1 VPVPPL
7 LDSDLVARRLRVRAR
22 DAVFVKG
29 VLEASEGVG
38 VLFAE
43 QGGDLV
49 VAAPRSLEAELEVVV
64 RDLALELDG
73 VVEPDPREQAS
84 GPGTADEKVSESR
97 RASPE
102 GDVRVAAERDPVLL
116 SSPERPAAQLPRSHE

>member
-1 VPVPPL
+1 MPVPPL
-7 LDSDLVARRLRVRAR
+7 LDADLVARRLRVRAR

-49 VAAPRSLEAELEVVV
+49 VAAPRSLEAALVAIVH
-64 RDLALELDG
+64 DLALELDG
-73 VVEPDPREQAS
+73 VVEPDPREGIA
-84 GPGTADEKVSESR
+84 GPGSQVEKVSESR
-97 RASPE
+97 RASPD

-116 SSPERPAAQLPRSHE
+116 STSERPTARLFSKP

>member
-1 VPVPPL
+1 MPVPPL

-29 VLEASEGVG
+29 VLEASEGIG

-49 VAAPRSLEAELEVVV
+49 VAAPSSREADLEAIVY
-64 RDLALELDG
+64 DLAEELDG
-73 VVEPDPREQAS
+73 VVEPDPRGVRVHANA
-84 GPGTADEKVSESR
+84 PVEKVTGSR
-97 RASPE
+97 QPAPAD
-102 GDVRVAAERDPVLL
+102 DVRVASPHDPVLV
-116 SSPERPAAQLPRSHE
+116 SSTERPAAQLSRSHE

>member
-1 VPVPPL
+1 M
-7 LDSDLVARRLRVRAR
+7 ARRLRVRAR

-49 VAAPRSLEAELEVVV
+49 VAAPRSQERELEEIIF
-64 RDLALELDG
+64 DLAVELDG
-73 VVEPDPREQAS
+73 VVEPDPRQGRYNHVE
-84 GPGTADEKVSESR
+84 PLEKVSGSR
-97 RASPE
+97 RPADTDDE
-102 GDVRVAAERDPVLL
+102 RVAPAGDPDLV
-116 SSPERPAAQLPRSHE
+116 SSLPSDLVSPGSQRTP